1 MTSEGKKTMLISFS
15 GGATSG
21 FMMWWLLKNK
31 SDEYDFIIVFA
42 NTGREN
48 DETLFF
54 VKQCGENWGIEIIW
68 IESLITGDVRK
79 GTNHKIVTYE
89 KMIGDL
95 EMIPHTKR

>member
-1 MTSEGKKTMLISFS
+1 MASEGKKTMLISFS

-48 DETLFF
+48 DETLLF
-54 VKQCGENWGIEIIW
+54 VKQCAENCVFENHEGVQINMHICTVNK
-68 IESLITGDVRK
+68 LANKHITYINEYIYNVQ
-79 GTNHKIVTYE
+79 
-89 KMIGDL
+89 
-95 EMIPHTKR
+95 